1 MAEEAPA
8 LRTVVVSGASG
19 LVGGALATALEL
31 DGVRV
36 VRLVRRRPAP
46 GGWEVGWDP
55 AAGRIEARG
64 LEGADAVVHLA
75 GESIA
80 AGRWTQARKD
90 AIRRSRVDGTRLLA
104 ETLTRLEHRPR
115 LLLSASAVGYYGSR
129 GDEPLTEESPP
140 GTGFLAEVCRA
151 WEAAARPAGDA
162 GIRVV
167 TPRFGMVLAREGGAL
182 PRMLTPFRLGLGGVI
197 GSGAQFVSWIALP
210 DLVALLRFLMG
221 ADRLAGPVNAVTP
234 RPVTNREFTKV
245 LGRVLGR
252 PTVVPV
258 PPFVVRLVF
267 GEMGESVLLGGQRVL
282 PARLETA
289 GFRFRT
295 PDLEAAL
302 TSALR
307 PAREGSGDGPDP
319 GRGR

>member
-1 MAEEAPA
+1 MRVAVTGSRGLIGSA
-8 LRTVVVSGASG
+8 LVA
-19 LVGGALATALEL
+19 ALEAGG
-31 DGVRV
+31 DEVTRV
-36 VRLVRRRPAP
+36 VRGHP
-46 GGWEVGWDP
+46 GHANVAWDP
-55 AAGRIEARG
+55 AKGTIGAEG
-64 LEGADAVVHLA
+64 LEGVDAVVHLA

-197 GSGAQFVSWIALP
+197 GSGAQYVSWIALP

-221 ADRLAGPVNAVTP
+221 ADGLAGPVNAVAP
-234 RPVTNREFTKV
+234 RPVTNREFTKA

-267 GEMGESVLLGGQRVL
+267 GEMGEAVLLGGQRVL

>member
-1 MAEEAPA
+1 MAEQAPA
-8 LRTVVVSGASG
+8 VRTVVVSGASG

-75 GESIA
+75 
-80 AGRWTQARKD
+80 
-90 AIRRSRVDGTRLLA
+90 
-104 ETLTRLEHRPR
+104 
-115 LLLSASAVGYYGSR
+115 GSR

-197 GSGAQFVSWIALP
+197 GSGAQYVSWIALP

-221 ADRLAGPVNAVTP
+221 ADGLAGPVNAVAP

-267 GEMGESVLLGGQRVL
+267 GEMGESVLN
-282 PARLETA
+282 
-289 GFRFRT
+289 
-295 PDLEAAL
+295 
-302 TSALR
+302 R
-307 PAREGSGDGPDP
+307 PS
-319 GRGR
+319 